1 MLRLLVVVAE
11 LEYRAVRGSFAV
23 PDDLEPLSRHPKATP
38 PGQPMRYHHALCYG
52 CGDDAVNGLH
62 VVVTAGDGV
71 AATATMLVSPWM
83 EGGPG
88 LIHGGILSA
97 AFDEV
102 MGTTALLIG
111 VPVVTG
117 HLEIDYAK
125 PIPIDSHLRFTAQVL
140 GRQRRKVY
148 TRAAVYLVDEAG
160 ETAADPLATSH
171 ALFIGIDP
179 REHFAEHVANSQRP
193 DEHQRWTKYTS
204 P

>member
-1 MLRLLVVVAE
+1 MEVAE
-11 LEYRAVRGSFAV
+11 LDYRAVRGSFAV
-23 PDDLEPLSRHPKATP
+23 PDDLEPLDRHPKATP
-38 PGQPMRYHHALCYG
+38 PGEAMRYHHALCYG

-71 AATATMLVSPWM
+71 TATATMRVAPWM

-117 HLEIDYAK
+117 HLEIDYAR
-125 PIPIDSHLRFTAQVL
+125 PIPIDSSLRFTADVL

-148 TRAAVYLVDEAG
+148 LSAAAHIVGDAG
-160 ETAADPLATSH
+160 ELPVGPVATSR

-179 REHFAEHVANSQRP
+179 REHFAEHLANAQRP
-193 DEHQRWTKYTS
+193 DEHQRWTKYSS

>member
-1 MLRLLVVVAE
+1 MRQKLD
-11 LEYRAVRGSFAV
+11 YRSVRTPFAI
-23 PDDLEPLSRHPKATP
+23 PDDLESVSRHPKARR
-38 PGQPMRYHHALCYG
+38 PGEAMRYHHALCYG

-62 VVVTAGDGV
+62 VTVTAGEGV
-71 AATATMLVSPWM
+71 ASTATMQVRSWM

-88 LIHGGILSA
+88 VIHGGILSA

-117 HLEIDYAK
+117 HLEIDFMR
-125 PIPIDSHLRFTAQVL
+125 PIPIESSLRFTAEVL
-140 GRQRRKVY
+140 GRDRRKIY
-148 TRAAVYLVDEAG
+148 TRAAAFVDG
-160 ETAADPLATSH
+160 PETAAEPVATSR

-179 REHFAEHVANSQRP
+179 REHFASHVANSQRP
-193 DEHQRWTKYTS
+193 DEHQRWTKYSS

>member
-1 MLRLLVVVAE
+1 M
-11 LEYRAVRGSFAV
+11 RGSFAV

-38 PGQPMRYHHALCYG
+38 PGQPIRFHHALCYG

-62 VVVTAGDGV
+62 VTVTAGEGLGS
-71 AATATMLVSPWM
+71 TATMNVASWM

-88 LIHGGILSA
+88 VIHGGILSA

-117 HLEIDYAK
+117 HLEIDFAQ
-125 PIPIDSHLRFTAQVL
+125 PIPIESSLRFTATIL
-140 GRQRRKVY
+140 GKQRRKVY
-148 TRAAVYLVDEAG
+148 TSSAAYIDGPDGAG
-160 ETAADPLATSH
+160 EAKPVATSQ

-179 REHFAEHVANSQRP
+179 RQHFSEHVANSQRP
-193 DEHQRWTKYTS
+193 DEHQRWAKYSS